1 MRKNLSQNFKS
12 AIIYILIPVILIGIV
27 MMMTSGKKNTDAKYS
42 EIVGLFRTNQVSEF
56 EIDLGSGSMTYKLF
70 KDKKSDAPKT
80 YAVPTV
86 P

>member
-42 EIVGLFRTNQVSEF
+42 EIVGLFRTNQV
-56 EIDLGSGSMTYKLF
+56 
-70 KDKKSDAPKT
+70 
-80 YAVPTV
+80 
-86 P
+86 